1 MKRLSFAGLGAF
13 AFGVGGAIALIATV
27 PFVSQVPGVA
37 SLWHSTSA
45 YAEGVGGAI
54 AQNVKPQGQLQLR
67 LEAEKQVVAQD
78 QQGKQSKKWQP
89 LKGQAVVQP
98 GDVLRYTLNSEN
110 KSDRPV
116 KNLVLNQP
124 IPKGM
129 VYVLK
134 SVSATNG
141 TKVIYSIDGGR
152 SFVENPTV
160 KVTLPNGKVETKPAP
175 ANVYTHIRLQVP
187 LVAAKTTVKA
197 TYQTQVR

>member
-1 MKRLSFAGLGAF
+1 MKRLSMAAL
-13 AFGVGGAIALIATV
+13 GAIALIATV
-27 PFVSQVPGVA
+27 PFVSQVPGMA
-37 SLWHSTSA
+37 SLWHSTS
-45 YAEGVGGAI
+45 AI

-78 QQGKQSKKWQP
+78 QQGKQSKKWEP
-89 LKGQAVVQP
+89 LKGQAVVRP
-98 GDVLRYTLNSEN
+98 GDVLRYTLTSEN

-134 SVSATNG
+134 SVFAANN
-141 TKVIYSIDGGR
+141 TKVTYSIDGGR

-160 KVTLPNGKVETKPAP
+160 KVTLPDGKVETKPAP

-187 LVAAKTTVKA
+187 LVAAKTTVKT

>member
-1 MKRLSFAGLGAF
+1 MKRLSIAGL
-13 AFGVGGAIALIATV
+13 GAIALIATV

-45 YAEGVGGAI
+45 V
-54 AQNVKPQGQLQLR
+54 AQNVQTKGQIQLR

-78 QQGKQSKKWQP
+78 QQGKQSQKWEP
-89 LKGQAVVQP
+89 LKGQVVVRP
-98 GDVLRYTLNSEN
+98 GDVLRYTLTGEN

-116 KNLVLNQP
+116 KNLTLNQP

-134 SVSATNG
+134 SVNATNNARV
-141 TKVIYSIDGGR
+141 TYSIDGGG

-160 KVTLPNGKVETKPAP
+160 KVTLADGKVETKPAP
-175 ANVYTHIRLQVP
+175 AIAYTNIRLQIP
-187 LVAAKTTVKA
+187 SVAAKTTVKA

>member
-13 AFGVGGAIALIATV
+13 ALIATV

-45 YAEGVGGAI
+45 N
-54 AQNVKPQGQLQLR
+54 AQNVKTQGQIQLR

-78 QQGKQSKKWQP
+78 QQGKQSKTWQP
-89 LKGQAVVQP
+89 LKGQVVVRP
-98 GDVLRYTLNSEN
+98 GDVLRYTLSGEN

-116 KNLVLNQP
+116 KNLILNQP

-129 VYVLK
+129 VYVLQ
-134 SVSATNG
+134 STNVTNN

-160 KVTLPNGKVETKPAP
+160 KVTLPDGKVETKPAP
-175 ANVYTHIRLQVP
+175 ANLYTHIRLQVP

>member
-1 MKRLSFAGLGAF
+1 MKRLSLAGLGAF
-13 AFGVGGAIALIATV
+13 ALIATV
-27 PFVSQVPGVA
+27 PFVGQIPGIANV
-37 SLWHSTSA
+37 WHSTSA

-54 AQNVKPQGQLQLR
+54 AQNVKTQGQIQLR

-78 QQGKQSKKWQP
+78 QQGKQSKTWQP
-89 LKGQAVVQP
+89 LKGQVVVRP
-98 GDVLRYTLNSEN
+98 GDVLRYTLSGEN

-116 KNLVLNQP
+116 KNLILNQP

-129 VYVLK
+129 VYVLQ
-134 SVSATNG
+134 STNV
-141 TKVIYSIDGGR
+141 TNNAKVIYSIDGGR

-160 KVTLPNGKVETKPAP
+160 KVTLPDGKVETKPAP
-175 ANVYTHIRLQVP
+175 ANLYTHIRLQVP

>member
-1 MKRLSFAGLGAF
+1 MKRLSFAGL
-13 AFGVGGAIALIATV
+13 GAIALIATV
-27 PFVSQVPGVA
+27 PFVNQVPGVP
-37 SLWHSTSA
+37 SLWHSTT
-45 YAEGVGGAI
+45 AI

-78 QQGKQSKKWQP
+78 QQGKQSKKWEP
-89 LKGQAVVQP
+89 LKGQAVVRP
-98 GDVLRYTLNSEN
+98 GDVLRYTLSGEN

-134 SVSATNG
+134 SVSAPNN
-141 TKVIYSIDGGR
+141 TKATYSIDGGR

-160 KVTLPNGKVETKPAP
+160 KVTLPDGKVETKPAP